1 VLAASGGNDEPE
13 EVAPVNLIPNAD
25 FEETTDGKPTG
36 WSDLRTYQGAG
47 ADKIEVSS
55 SPNGRTGKCLK
66 VTATEDTDSGVA
78 ISIPIKKGMRYR
90 LSGWIKTENL
100 TTRRNA
106 PGALLNLHG
115 GQRTNSVRGT
125 KDWTEVSVEF
135 ESGADREA
143 LIHCL
148 FSAYGLGQGTV
159 YFDDIS
165 LTPMSSANNLAGA
178 LANLKKFVQSGGE
191 PAKPIVRKFK
201 PDPKVHKRGLA
212 VFNLTCAACH
222 GVDGKG
228 VPETFPPLDGA
239 AWVIGDPERATKI
252 VLHGLMG
259 ELEVKGHTYNN
270 VMAPLGAA
278 LNDQQIADVLTYVRQ
293 NWSNDA
299 SPVSEE
305 QVSKVRKGT
314 AARKTMYQPPEL
326 KE

>member
-1 VLAASGGNDEPE
+1 
-13 EVAPVNLIPNAD
+13 
-25 FEETTDGKPTG
+25 
-36 WSDLRTYQGAG
+36 
-47 ADKIEVSS
+47 
-55 SPNGRTGKCLK
+55 

-78 ISIPIKKGMRYR
+78 ISIPIKKGLRYR

-115 GQRTNSVRGT
+115 GQRTNSVKGT

-135 ESGADREA
+135 ESGADRQA

-159 YFDDIS
+159 YFDDLS
-165 LTPMSSANNLAGA
+165 LTPMSSTNNLAGA
-178 LANLKKFVQSGGE
+178 LANLKEFVETGNK
-191 PAKPIVRKFK
+191 PAELIERKFK
-201 PDPKVHKRGLA
+201 PDPEIHERGVA

-239 AWVIGDPERATKI
+239 AWAVGDPERATKI

-259 ELEVKGHTYNN
+259 ELEVKGHKYNN

-299 SPVSEE
+299 TPVSAE
-305 QVSKVRKGT
+305 QVKKVRAET
-314 AARKTMYQPPEL
+314 ASQKMMYQPAEL
-326 KE
+326 E